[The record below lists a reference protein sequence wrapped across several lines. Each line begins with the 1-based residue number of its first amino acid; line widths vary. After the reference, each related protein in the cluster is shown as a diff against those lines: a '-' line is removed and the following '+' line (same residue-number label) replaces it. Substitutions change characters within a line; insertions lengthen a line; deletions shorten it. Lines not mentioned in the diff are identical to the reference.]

1 MLRHLKRQFNSSAN
15 GKNCYFLAVKPNGKT
30 TMEGVILCPAFLPVE
45 KRTGFPGGKT
55 FMKLL
60 TATVISLSLL
70 ASASAQAN
78 QAGTASESGAAPSA
92 SVQDSQT
99 IIITP
104 SGSQPS
110 RKGPAENF
118 TGSVRVDPLFQA
130 NAPARTSGSL
140 VTFESGARSNWH
152 THPLGQVLIVT
163 AGTGR
168 VQRWGDPVDEIR
180 QGDVVWIPP
189 GQKHWH
195 GAAPNSSMAHIAI
208 SEALDG
214 RAVEWMEKV
223 SDAQY
228 GAPLRAQ
235 GTAAPA
241 PGGQPRPS
249 QRAIGDFAP
258 KLAELTDDVLYG
270 DVWERP
276 QLSKRDRSLVTVAA
290 LIAMNRP
297 DQLRS
302 HLVRARENG
311 VTQEELIE
319 TITHLA
325 FYAGWPNAVTAIS
338 VAKEVF
344 ENK

>member
-1 MLRHLKRQFNSSAN
+1 MMLRIERTKMRL
-15 GKNCYFLAVKPNGKT
+15 LA
-30 TMEGVILCPAFLPVE
+30 
-45 KRTGFPGGKT
+45 
-55 FMKLL
+55 
-60 TATVISLSLL
+60 ATVMSLSLL
-70 ASASAQAN
+70 ASASAQTN
-78 QAGTASESGAAPSA
+78 QAGAASGTDAAPA
-92 SVQDSQT
+92 APVQDAQA
-99 IIITP
+99 IKITR

-110 RKGPAENF
+110 RQGPAENF
-118 TGSVRVDPLFQA
+118 TGSVRVDTQFQA
-130 NAPARTSGSL
+130 GAPARAAGAL
-140 VTFESGARSNWH
+140 VTFEPGARTAWH
-152 THPLGQVLIVT
+152 THPLGQTLIVT
-163 AGTGR
+163 AGVGR

-208 SEALDG
+208 VEQLDG
-214 RAVEWMEKV
+214 KSADWMEKV

-228 GAPLRAQ
+228 GAPVRAQ
-235 GTAAPA
+235 GPATRA
-241 PGGQPRPS
+241 PGAQPRPS
-249 QRAIGDFAP
+249 QQAIGDFAP

-302 HLVRARENG
+302 HFARARANG

-319 TITHLA
+319 TITHMA
-325 FYAGWPNAVTAIS
+325 FYAGWPNAVSAIA
-338 VAKEVF
+338 VAREVF
-344 ENK
+344 EKI